1 MKSSPY
7 LFFIK
12 NAGYSYDPKK
22 ETPFK
27 GRVRCARAL
36 AEAEKRASAEGCSFE
51 WEQDDSTNREWT
63 DEGAEYYTWRCL
75 MRDSVNLGTILT
87 GAWWRLRLLLRRC
100 PSLPIPES
108 SGRVRGSSGW
118 GVCSGPDKR

>member
-75 MRDSVNLGTILT
+75 MRDSLGVVL
-87 GAWWRLRLLLRRC
+87 GSLCGVDFGEGGEPWDNPYRRVVEAEIA
-100 PSLPIPES
+100 SEALS
-108 SGRVRGSSGW
+108 
-118 GVCSGPDKR
+118 